1 MQTFCISLF
10 DSINLY
16 NTYFYMAK
24 HTTTISLRYQIA
36 QKVRS
41 WRLKQKYTLKDL
53 AGKANINYHTLL
65 RYEQGTCGIPIE
77 KLKILAGAL
86 SIPIR
91 NLFPKRKVL
100 RENSCF
106 DKAKEQAMYNLMQGY
121 IQIGE
126 RELRKVVYAL
136 TQSIQAE
143 KESNIK
149 AARIRIARNLV
160 KAGFDTEIIYRATGL
175 STEEYADKERYE
187 PNGGQEIKKWRII
200 RGYTQEELAK
210 KLNIG
215 PSQIH
220 HYEQGSVTI
229 LSERL
234 WEIAKELSVD
244 AEDLIKEYKESDCKD
259 GEGENELLSLA
270 REYKK
275 IDNQESRDEL
285 NIWVEFLLQRKQIYK
300 EKIYKTEEMK
310 VANNLLQL
318 GFSTDVISK
327 IVTTFLIR

>member
-1 MQTFCISLF
+1 MANIS
-10 DSINLY
+10 I
-16 NTYFYMAK
+16 
-24 HTTTISLRYQIA
+24 RYQIA

-53 AGKANINYHTLL
+53 VGKTGINYYTLL

-77 KLKILAGAL
+77 RLKVIANAL

-91 NLFPKRKVL
+91 NLFPRLRVL
-100 RENSCF
+100 REDSCF
-106 DKAKEQAMYNLMQGY
+106 DKAKTQEMYNFIEKTGGHKAIYM
-121 IQIGE
+121 
-126 RELRKVVYAL
+126 L
-136 TQSIQAE
+136 TKSVRAE
-143 KESNIK
+143 EESNIK
-149 AARIRIARNLV
+149 AARIRIAKNLV
-160 KAGFDTEIIYRATGL
+160 KAGFATEIIYRATGL
-175 STEEYADKERYE
+175 STDEYDNKKEKGSE
-187 PNGGQEIKKWRII
+187 HSNEGQEIKKWRII

-210 KLNIG
+210 KLNVG

-220 HYEQGSVTI
+220 HYEQGSVTL

-244 AEDLIKEYKESDCKD
+244 TEDLIKEYKENDCED
-259 GEGENELLSLA
+259 GEAENELLGLA
-270 REYKK
+270 REYRK

-300 EKIYKTEEMK
+300 EKIDK
-310 VANNLLQL
+310 VEKIKVTNNLLKL

-327 IVTTFLIR
+327 IID

>member
-1 MQTFCISLF
+1 MANIS
-10 DSINLY
+10 I
-16 NTYFYMAK
+16 
-24 HTTTISLRYQIA
+24 RYQIA

-41 WRLKQKYTLKDL
+41 WRLKRKYTLKDL
-53 AGKANINYHTLL
+53 VEKTGINYHTLI

-77 KLKILAGAL
+77 RLKVIANAL

-91 NLFPKRKVL
+91 NLFPRRKVL
-100 RENSCF
+100 REDSCF
-106 DKAKEQAMYNLMQGY
+106 DKSKTEEMYNFIKKTGGHKAIYM
-121 IQIGE
+121 
-126 RELRKVVYAL
+126 L
-136 TQSIQAE
+136 TKSVRAE
-143 KESNIK
+143 EESNVK

-160 KAGFDTEIIYRATGL
+160 KAEFDNDIIYRATGL
-175 STEEYADKERYE
+175 SIEEYADKERYE

-210 KLNIG
+210 KLNVG

-220 HYEQGSVTI
+220 HYEQGSVTL

-234 WEIAKELSVD
+234 WEIARELSVD
-244 AEDLIKEYKESDCKD
+244 AEDLIKEYKESDC
-259 GEGENELLSLA
+259 EGENELLSLA
-270 REYKK
+270 REYRK

-285 NIWVEFLLQRKQIYK
+285 NIWVEFFLQRKQIYK

-327 IVTTFLIR
+327 IVTTSFT

>member
-1 MQTFCISLF
+1 MTNIS
-10 DSINLY
+10 I
-16 NTYFYMAK
+16 
-24 HTTTISLRYQIA
+24 RYQIA

-41 WRLKQKYTLKDL
+41 WRLKQKYTLKNL

-77 KLKILAGAL
+77 KLKIIAESL

-91 NLFPKRKVL
+91 NLFPGRKVL
-100 RENSCF
+100 KESSCF
-106 DKAKEQAMYNLMQGY
+106 EKAKTEEMYNFIEKYKKIEG
-121 IQIGE
+121 
-126 RELRKVVYAL
+126 RKAIYAL
-136 TQSIQAE
+136 TKSVRAE
-143 KESNIK
+143 EESNIK
-149 AARIRIARNLV
+149 AARIRIAKNLV
-160 KAGFDTEIIYRATGL
+160 KAEFDNDIIYRATGL
-175 STEEYADKERYE
+175 STEEYADEERYE

-210 KLNIG
+210 KLNVG

-220 HYEQGSVTI
+220 HYEQGSVTL

-234 WEIAKELSVD
+234 WEIARELSVD
-244 AEDLIKEYKESDCKD
+244 AEDLIKEYKENDC
-259 GEGENELLSLA
+259 EGESELLSLA
-270 REYKK
+270 REYRK

-300 EKIYKTEEMK
+300 EKIGKIEGMK
-310 VANNLLQL
+310 VANNLLKL

-327 IVTTFLIR
+327 IID

>member
-1 MQTFCISLF
+1 MANIS
-10 DSINLY
+10 I
-16 NTYFYMAK
+16 
-24 HTTTISLRYQIA
+24 RYQIA

-53 AGKANINYHTLL
+53 VGKTGINYHTLL

-77 KLKILAGAL
+77 RLKVIANAL

-91 NLFPKRKVL
+91 NLFPGRKVL
-100 RENSCF
+100 KEDSCF
-106 DKAKEQAMYNLMQGY
+106 DKAKTQEMYNFIEKTGGHKA
-121 IQIGE
+121 I
-126 RELRKVVYAL
+126 YAL
-136 TQSIQAE
+136 TKSIRAE
-143 KESNIK
+143 EESNIK

-160 KAGFDTEIIYRATGL
+160 KAGFATEIIYRATGL
-175 STEEYADKERYE
+175 SIEEYADKERYE

-200 RGYTQEELAK
+200 KGYTQEELAK

-234 WEIAKELSVD
+234 WEIARELSVN
-244 AEDLIKEYKESDCKD
+244 AEDLIKEYKENDC
-259 GEGENELLSLA
+259 EGESELLSLA
-270 REYKK
+270 REYRK

-300 EKIYKTEEMK
+300 EKIDKVEEMK
-310 VANNLLQL
+310 VTNNLLQL

-327 IVTTFLIR
+327 IID